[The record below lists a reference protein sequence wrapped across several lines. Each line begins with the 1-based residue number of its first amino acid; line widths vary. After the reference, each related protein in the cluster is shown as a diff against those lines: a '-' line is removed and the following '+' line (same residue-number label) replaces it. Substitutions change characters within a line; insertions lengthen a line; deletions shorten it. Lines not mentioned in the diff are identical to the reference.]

1 MTVAGQESCRAGLPG
16 VAPLCLREYKNFV
29 ALGITFLAYTRRRC
43 GTDTARNQRRRPCGG
58 TEHVRRIYAES
69 RQSASD
75 GSLLAAPA
83 HAGDGT
89 TARGA
94 ADLYPC

>member
-1 MTVAGQESCRAGLPG
+1 MTLAGQESCGAGSHG

-29 ALGITFLAYTRRRC
+29 ALGRTFLAYTRRQC
-43 GTDTARNQRRRPCGG
+43 GPDTARNQRRRPCGG
-58 TEHVRRIYAES
+58 KEHVRRIYAEPG
-69 RQSASD
+69 QPAYG

-83 HAGDGT
+83 HARDGA

-94 ADLYPC
+94 ADLYPW